1 MGHSQSANGRV
12 SASFA
17 LAAACCRWPPSPVR
31 DNAVTDAAAA
41 GVDWPRLI
49 AIGKRQRVTA
59 LIADGLR
66 RAGVTPP
73 DPFSATLAADASG
86 IAQDN
91 LKLAAETLRLDRALA
106 EGGERPLMIK
116 GASLAMLAYGTL
128 AVKQSIDIDLLVTP
142 ARLEAAAATLTAL
155 GYVRIRPAPEL
166 DAAQFRVWLATA
178 KESAWVSHER
188 GIMVEL
194 HARLLETA
202 ALLPGV
208 GITSSQQTVALAS
221 GATVETLNGPDL
233 YTYLTAHGAW
243 HGWARLKWLAD
254 VAALTGRAP
263 EGVEALHRH
272 AVTLGVGRCSAQA
285 LLLGERLL
293 GLELPVA
300 LSRALSRSPVNRW
313 LAKVG
318 LASMAGAYE
327 SAEHRHA
334 LWLPAPVIASHFLLR
349 RGLRYKLAEMRQK
362 MSNPEDR
369 ARDGDRRSSALSY
382 MARGGI
388 RAGRRL
394 FGLTPSP
401 RDWA

>member
-1 MGHSQSANGRV
+1 MNV
-12 SASFA
+12 SGTTSGKVSPAFA
-17 LAAACCRWPPSPVR
+17 LAAACCRWPPSPAR
-31 DNAVTDAAAA
+31 EHAVASAAKDI
-41 GVDWPRLI
+41 DWARLI
-49 AIGKRQRVTA
+49 AIGKRQRVCA

-66 RAGVTPP
+66 RAGIAAPTP
-73 DPFSATLAADASG
+73 FAALLAAEASG
-86 IAQDN
+86 TAQEN
-91 LKLAAETLRLDRALA
+91 LKLAAETLRLDRALTV
-106 EGGERPLMIK
+106 EGERPLMVK

-128 AVKQSIDIDLLVTP
+128 AVKQSIDIDLLVAP
-142 ARLEAAAATLTAL
+142 ERLEAAAAALAEL

-166 DAAQFRVWLATA
+166 GAAQFRAWLATA
-178 KESAWVSHER
+178 KESAWVHHER
-188 GIMVEL
+188 GVMVEL

-208 GITSSQQTVALAS
+208 GVASPRQAVALAS

-233 YTYLTAHGAW
+233 YAYLTAHGAW

-254 VAALTGRAP
+254 ISALVTRAP
-263 EGVEALHRH
+263 EGVEALHGH
-272 AVTLGVGRCSAQA
+272 AVALGVGRCSAQA

-293 GLELPVA
+293 GLNLPAA
-300 LSRALSRSPVNRW
+300 LSRTLKRSAVNRW

-318 LASMAGAYE
+318 LASMAGDYE

-349 RGLRYKLAEMRQK
+349 RGLRYKLAEMGQK
-362 MSNPEDR
+362 LSNPEDR
-369 ARDGDRRSSALSY
+369 ARDGDRRGSALSY
-382 MARGGI
+382 VARGGI

-394 FGLTPSP
+394 FGLTHSP